1 MASGIRATVAFPA
14 SVCPIAACV
23 QAAGT
28 TVTNVVTS
36 VADDGAACVTEFATA
51 KPLDIDDSDVVSVFS
66 RGSTHW
72 YRCRHGHG
80 ESCPCARL
88 GHFECAVARYT
99 VREGA
104 LTLVFY
110 ASDYEQLQT
119 VVGDLRES
127 FSEIDIERLVRS
139 PADTDETDSV
149 YVDRGRLTDRQLET
163 LERAYE
169 MGYFER
175 PRRANATEVAAA
187 LEIDRSTFSQ
197 HLAAAETKLIEDVL
211 ERGS

>member
-14 SVCPIAACV
+14 SACPIAACV

-36 VADDGAACVTEFATA
+36 VADGAACVTEFATA
-51 KPLDIDDSDVVSVFS
+51 QPLDADDSDVVSVFS

-72 YRCRHGHG
+72 YRCRHGHD
-80 ESCPCARL
+80 ECPCARL

-99 VREGA
+99 VREGT

-110 ASDYEQLQT
+110 ASGYEQLQA
-119 VVGDLRES
+119 VVGDLRER
-127 FSEIDIERLVRS
+127 FPEIDIKRLVRS
-139 PADTDETDSV
+139 PTDAEETDSV

-175 PRRANATEVAAA
+175 PRRANATEIAAA

-211 ERGS
+211 ERGP